1 MLLKRIRQILAVL
14 VMLGITCYFLDF
26 WGILSHKFHFLEHIQ
41 LGPALLSGGM
51 IALVAAVIV
60 IVLSLVFGRIYCS
73 VICPLGIFQ
82 DVINRIA
89 LAFNKKKKFK
99 YIAENKGLRIS
110 FLVFFFLVLV
120 FNIAFLVALI
130 EPYSIYGR
138 FVNNLFLPVFA
149 GINNVLAYI
158 FNRFGNY
165 SLYHIEVYIASVS
178 SFIIA
183 LVSLVI
189 IVALAFKNG
198 RIYCNT
204 VCPVGT
210 MLGYVSRFALLK
222 PYIDVEKCNG
232 CTVCSRKCKASCID
246 AAKHRID
253 YSRCVDC
260 FDCLT
265 ACKQGAIRYT
275 WFPGKTTE
283 KEIQKRE
290 TGGFASRRYFLAL
303 SSLMVAT
310 AVEAK
315 VVPKGKIS
323 RGNSPRKQPIVPP
336 GGLSAENLIDHCT
349 ACHLCVSKCPSKVIK
364 PAFTEYGFSGIMLP
378 MLSYEKGFCNFDCTL
393 CSDIC
398 PAHALKP
405 ITREEKHKLK
415 LGEVHFDVD
424 RCIVHTDHTSCGAC
438 SEHCPTQAVSM
449 VKYEGELTIPHIEQ
463 DLCVGCGGCESVCP
477 AIPQKAIYVEG
488 LSEHGEARKIE
499 ENASERIVLE
509 DFGF

>member
-26 WGILSHKFHFLEHIQ
+26 WGILSHKIHFLEHIQ

-60 IVLSLVFGRIYCS
+60 IILSLVFGRIYCS

-265 ACKQGAIRYT
+265 ACK
-275 WFPGKTTE
+275 
-283 KEIQKRE
+283 
-290 TGGFASRRYFLAL
+290 
-303 SSLMVAT
+303 
-310 AVEAK
+310 
-315 VVPKGKIS
+315 
-323 RGNSPRKQPIVPP
+323 
-336 GGLSAENLIDHCT
+336 
-349 ACHLCVSKCPSKVIK
+349 
-364 PAFTEYGFSGIMLP
+364 
-378 MLSYEKGFCNFDCTL
+378 
-393 CSDIC
+393 
-398 PAHALKP
+398 
-405 ITREEKHKLK
+405 
-415 LGEVHFDVD
+415 
-424 RCIVHTDHTSCGAC
+424 
-438 SEHCPTQAVSM
+438 
-449 VKYEGELTIPHIEQ
+449 
-463 DLCVGCGGCESVCP
+463 
-477 AIPQKAIYVEG
+477 
-488 LSEHGEARKIE
+488 
-499 ENASERIVLE
+499 
-509 DFGF
+509 